1 MKISASR
8 NDTDAILGFS
18 GDYRWLSN
26 FYPVDIEFES
36 EHYPSVEHAYQAAKT
51 LDLKQRKQ
59 FQDPTVLAAEA
70 KKAGSKVEL
79 RVDWT
84 EENRLSVM
92 KVCLKSKFS
101 HPSLAK
107 KLLDTGEAYIEET
120 NYWGDKFWGVG
131 NRDGQGSN
139 WLGHLIMNIRDGLDK

>member
-70 KKAGSKVEL
+70 KKA
-79 RVDWT
+79 RI
-84 EENRLSVM
+84 
-92 KVCLKSKFS
+92 KS
-101 HPSLAK
+101 
-107 KLLDTGEAYIEET
+107 
-120 NYWGDKFWGVG
+120 
-131 NRDGQGSN
+131 
-139 WLGHLIMNIRDGLDK
+139 